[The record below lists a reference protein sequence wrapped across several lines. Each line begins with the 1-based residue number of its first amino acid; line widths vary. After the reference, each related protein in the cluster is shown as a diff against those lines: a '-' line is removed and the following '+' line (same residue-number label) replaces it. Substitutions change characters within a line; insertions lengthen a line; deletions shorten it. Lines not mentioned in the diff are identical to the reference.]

1 VNYVTGEINKTE
13 VASYVLGVDYSGVSD
28 WFISTQFFQTYR
40 FSADWEDSSK
50 EQFSLLVR
58 RDAFNNALLLEA
70 LAIYDLNDRDS
81 LLQLEAEYSVSTN
94 LVLRTGADI
103 FLGDQTGTF
112 GQFEDESRLFAGFTL
127 SL

>member
-1 VNYVTGEINKTE
+1 
-13 VASYVLGVDYSGVSD
+13 L
-28 WFISTQFFQTYR
+28 
-40 FSADWEDSSK
+40 
-50 EQFSLLVR
+50 
-58 RDAFNNALLLEA
+58 NNALLLEA

-94 LVLRTGADI
+94 LVLRTGVDI

-112 GQFEDESRLFAGFTL
+112 GQFDDESRLFAGFTL